1 MHDGIMVTAIAT
13 CALYGATTYANNW
26 IGINIMIL
34 LISFIIV
41 AVVYMISNIMPAI
54 TREKMVSAARSE
66 VTQVIISAVILAIL
80 LGAVMTAC
88 NISASVSKNLIPS
101 QYSAMNPF
109 QYASYYV
116 GNLSLNTG
124 LNLLTNL
131 YSTSVSYAVEA
142 QVLQSIGSL
151 FNSAFSG
158 TFGIL
163 KTIFSAPASG
173 IFSIGIGAAVQLG
186 SIFSTLSTVYLFLSS
201 FVTLAIGLLFIQF
214 LAIPIL
220 QYTAF
225 TIILPVALAMRSL
238 SFLGTSLKAAS
249 NALLAFAIAAYIIF
263 PLTIAFNGYA
273 ISWIFSAQN
282 PSYQYLHSTYI
293 VPGIKAN
300 TYFTTNPTSSQPSA
314 LTSAASAAFSSTAWT
329 QLFGIVS
336 SSFSSTGVIIGP
348 GTVAAQ
354 ARVLITEIAQFL
366 FASVVLM
373 VVDLAITIGF
383 ASGLAKALNSG
394 VEGAGSFWSGV

>member
-1 MHDGIMVTAIAT
+1 LHDGIMVTAIAT

-80 LGAVMTAC
+80 LCAALTAC
-88 NISASVSKNLIPS
+88 NISASLSTSLIPS

-163 KTIFSAPASG
+163 KSIFSAPASG

-225 TIILPVALAMRSL
+225 TVILPVALAMRSL
-238 SFLGTSLKAAS
+238 SFLGNSLKAAS